1 MLRTFRNLLKKMLYN
16 ELEATIKFLTFYNF
30 IKGEMYKGK

>member
-1 MLRTFRNLLKKMLYN
+1 MFRTFRNLLKKMHYN
-16 ELEATIKFLTFYNF
+16 ELEAAIKFLPFYNF